1 VPLLARILESA
12 RIQALL
18 GGLIRIT
25 CIEMRIGTD
34 SAIDPEAIASAM
46 EERFQGDLLEK
57 CKVEIEVVEGNQV
70 QLKSI
75 EGVPFQARDAI

>member
-1 VPLLARILESA
+1 MPLLARILESA

-18 GGLIRIT
+18 AGLIRIT
-25 CIEMRIGTD
+25 CIEMRIGAD
-34 SAIDPEAIASAM
+34 SAIDPKAIASAM
-46 EERFQGDLLEK
+46 EERFQGDLLDQ
-57 CKVEIEVVEGNQV
+57 CRIEIEVVEGTQV